1 MKPVL
6 SVLLS
11 WKHLL
16 IHYQV
21 MLFKIIIVA
30 IVALTVQAVNEDLKL
45 KNLLFRIGK
54 YGTSKS
60 YIFYLKIL
68 NFRR

>member
-1 MKPVL
+1 
-6 SVLLS
+6 
-11 WKHLL
+11 
-16 IHYQV
+16 